1 MPQILMTTQSLSL
14 LHSPVFDVCNAREPR
29 KRNSSF
35 DNDFIDGD
43 TQTHTRTQ
51 LLRTFYPMA
60 IRHDDVIHYHH
71 ISIDRKTPCIHCTK
85 HLIDKISREQSW
97 NHRNSIDWKGREREE
112 QKSVHT
118 TTSQSNENR
127 CNDNI
132 VYVGLLAIKCGE
144 LLFALQ
150 CSRFAIVRYWPIGRV
165 FELPPLTANQFSDR
179 YKLNGFFFSLCDSA
193 LILERYW
200 SFGYQI
206 KWPLKW
212 AILWSVIATTK
223 ISSITV
229 LINFLYRLFIDLL
242 TWESNWPQNVRR
254 NGQDSRTNC
263 RNNAILFGR
272 TTFTI
277 RSKHLINNWKNIY
290 IDKASSMEVIM
301 CFSSQVF
308 WVFIW
313 STVLMLKSG

>member
-1 MPQILMTTQSLSL
+1 MCVMRENRVREIRASIMISLMVTHKHTHAHNSYAHSIQWQFAMMMWFTITISRSIEKHLASIVQNIWLIKYLGSKAETTEIPSIEKEG
-14 LHSPVFDVCNAREPR
+14 REKSR
-29 KRNSSF
+29 RAY
-35 DNDFIDGD
+35 
-43 TQTHTRTQ
+43 TRQ
-51 LLRTFYPMA
+51 LLNQT
-60 IRHDDVIHYHH
+60 
-71 ISIDRKTPCIHCTK
+71 KTGAMIT
-85 HLIDKISREQSW
+85 
-97 NHRNSIDWKGREREE
+97 
-112 QKSVHT
+112 
-118 TTSQSNENR
+118 
-127 CNDNI
+127 
-132 VYVGLLAIKCGE
+132 
-144 LLFALQ
+144 LFMLSTLQ

-212 AILWSVIATTK
+212 ALLWSVIATTK

-263 RNNAILFGR
+263 KNNAILFGR